1 MTVLSDFVLL
11 EILDAFCVGNTIP
24 WVNSVGEKLL
34 WSSKDAHIYIPSLN
48 FLM

>member
-24 WVNSVGEKLL
+24 WLNSVGGKKTFNGVIKMLI
-34 WSSKDAHIYIPSLN
+34 STFS
-48 FLM
+48 